1 MISPCCPAAWSNMI
15 NVFRTPFFLPRL
27 YPTLLWR
34 NSPDLRDI
42 FLTFDDGPIPAVTEF
57 VLDTLQPFGAKATFF
72 CIGDNV
78 RKHPGVF
85 QRIVTAGH
93 RVGNH
98 TFHHVK
104 GWQTPDV
111 QYLEEVRQCD
121 AEMAKHGVS
130 TELFRPP
137 YGRIKRSQ
145 IRALGSRK
153 IVMWDVLTNDYDRSL
168 SEEDCL
174 AGTLSATRSGSIVV
188 FHDSLKAERNL
199 RYVLPRYLEY
209 LAAGGYQFKTL

>member
-1 MISPCCPAAWSNMI
+1 
-15 NVFRTPFFLPRL
+15 
-27 YPTLLWR
+27 
-34 NSPDLRDI
+34 
-42 FLTFDDGPIPAVTEF
+42 
-57 VLDTLQPFGAKATFF
+57 
-72 CIGDNV
+72 
-78 RKHPGVF
+78 VF
-85 QRIVTAGH
+85 QQIVAAGH

-98 TFHHVK
+98 TFHHIK

-121 AEMAKHGVS
+121 AEMAKHEVA